1 MCGIAGIFNFK
12 NISFSKSDEF
22 IIDNLKHRGPDAS
35 GIWKSN
41 DEKLKLYHTRLSIV
55 DLSDDANQPMDYNGK
70 YKIVY
75 NGEIYNYKILKKKL
89 EYRGH
94 KFKTTSDTEV
104 ILALY
109 DEFSKDSF
117 DMLEGI
123 FAFAIYDISK
133 QKLIICRDVFGVKPF
148 YYFQNSNY
156 FIFSSEVRL
165 IAKIN
170 SELSES
176 SSGWIGFGMLGSVP
190 EPFTIFENLFSLKP
204 GNVEEIDQFGN
215 KSSFSYNSVGK
226 IAFNAQNDYN
236 DKKTID
242 SNISESIKN
251 NLIGDVRKSVFLSS
265 GFDSCLIS
273 SISKKYDTSIANLS
287 LSFEEFISTEK
298 DELPKAINFSKNNN
312 IEIISKYYSLKDY
325 EKYKNIFFKYM
336 DQPSIDGFNIFLI
349 SLLAKNNN
357 FKIGLAGIGG
367 DECFG
372 SYPSFKNIPK
382 MYYLSNFK
390 KRSQITELLNQK
402 IYFQNNSFLKKI
414 ASIIKFSGSIESLYF
429 LQRSL
434 CLPNELNNA
443 FEKDFIIDG
452 LQKLEIFERM
462 EDTHKNIKNLQIKIS
477 LLELEW
483 YMRNQLLRD
492 ADVFG
497 MANSVEIRVPLLSKE
512 ILHKSFLK
520 MNNNH
525 INKKYLKANYYPDL
539 EFSLKKLGFSFP
551 IKSWIIKEKKLK
563 SLSNLEWAKYI
574 SSNYKNNDF

>member
-12 NISFSKSDEF
+12 NNSISKSDEF
-22 IIDNLKHRGPDAS
+22 IIDNMKHRGPDAS

-41 DEKLKLYHTRLSIV
+41 DDKLKFYHTRLSIV
-55 DLSDDANQPMDYNGK
+55 DLSDIANQPMDYNDK

-75 NGEIYNYKILKKKL
+75 NGEIYNYKTLKNKL
-89 EYRGH
+89 EDRGH

-109 DEFSKDSF
+109 DEFAKDSF

-123 FAFAIYDISK
+123 FAFAIFDILK
-133 QKLIICRDVFGVKPF
+133 QKLIICRDIFGVKPF
-148 YYFQNSNY
+148 YFFHNSNY

-170 SELSES
+170 NQLSES
-176 SSGWIGFGMLGSVP
+176 SSGWVGFGMLGSVP
-190 EPFTIFENLFSLKP
+190 EPFTIYENVYALKP

-215 KSSFSYNSVGK
+215 KSTFSYNSVEK
-226 IAFNAQNDYN
+226 IASNAQNDFN
-236 DKKTID
+236 ENETID
-242 SNISESIKN
+242 CDISESIKN

-273 SISKKYDTSIANLS
+273 SISKNYDKSITNLS

-298 DELPKAINFSKNNN
+298 DELPKAINFSKNHN
-312 IEIISKYYSLKDY
+312 IKIISKYFSLKDY
-325 EKYKNIFFKYM
+325 EEYRNIFFRYM

-382 MYYLSNFK
+382 MHYLSNFK
-390 KRSQITELLNQK
+390 KRSQMTELLNHK
-402 IYFQNNSFLKKI
+402 THFLNNSFFKKI
-414 ASIIKFSGSIESLYF
+414 ASILKFSGSIESLYF

-434 CLPNELNNA
+434 NLPNELNNV

-452 LQKLEIFERM
+452 IQKLEIFERM
-462 EDTHKNIKNLQIKIS
+462 ENTHKNIKNLQIKIS

-497 MANSVEIRVPLLSKE
+497 MANSVEIRVPLLSKK
-512 ILHKSFLK
+512 ILYKSYLK
-520 MNNNH
+520 MNKNQ
-525 INKKYLKANYYPDL
+525 INKKFLKENYYPDL

-551 IKSWIIKEKKLK
+551 IKSWIMQEKKLK
-563 SLSNLEWAKYI
+563 SLSNLEWLKYI
-574 SSNYKNNDF
+574 SSNYKKK